1 MSSNFPN
8 KRVDNVLG
16 GIKFVEATNA
26 IKQFYKL
33 IVYFSL
39 IFWFFLF
46 FFNLSLQ
53 NFQKFRFKK
62 HFLDSDE
69 DLKNG
74 LNDLTHS
81 VFKSNTVGNCDFIV
95 NVFVAI
101 EQNQILQLVVYDLEL
116 FAYELLEQED
126 ISVFVNVEQSVYVGS
141 D

>member
-1 MSSNFPN
+1 M
-8 KRVDNVLG
+8 
-16 GIKFVEATNA
+16 
-26 IKQFYKL
+26 
-33 IVYFSL
+33 YFSL